1 MSINVNEII
10 NIRLEKA
17 EETLNAAMEL
27 SNKGHTTSVI
37 NRVYYACFYAVNA
50 LILTGGYSSSKHS
63 GVRSLFN
70 QHFVRTGL
78 VDGKWG
84 RFYSDLYTKRQ
95 KGDYED
101 LVKFTTREED
111 EILEKAKIFIAEIK
125 KITLNHI
132 GKI

>member
-1 MSINVNEII
+1 M
-10 NIRLEKA
+10 
-17 EETLNAAMEL
+17 
-27 SNKGHTTSVI
+27 
-37 NRVYYACFYAVNA
+37 NA

-70 QHFVRTGL
+70 QHFVKTRL

-84 RFYSDLYTKRQ
+84 RYYSDLYTKRQ

-101 LVKFTTREED
+101 LVRFTVREEN
-111 EILEKAKIFIAEIK
+111 EILEKAKVFTSIIK